1 MEENREFLRYLI
13 DEDIYVIK
21 SDAMF
26 QIDKV
31 ATQENTNTKQTGSD
45 TNGAIAAER
54 PLHFQGSTASGV
66 AIVVN
71 NSDTDFLTTEEKT
84 LLSKILAAIKLQ
96 LNDVAVIN
104 LKDNDHLTQNLLKEV
119 GIVRCLVFDSNSPL
133 VKADLYEPIQAMGIA
148 FLKCNNLG
156 VISAEVSEKKMLW
169 AQLQKLFLSK

>member
-21 SDAMF
+21 SDQLS

-31 ATQENTNTKQTGSD
+31 ATQENIDNEQTGSD
-45 TNGAIAAER
+45 TKAPIPSER
-54 PLHFQGSTASGV
+54 PLHFQGSTTSGV

-71 NSDTDFLTTEEKT
+71 NSNTDFLTTEEKT

-96 LNDVAVIN
+96 INEVAVIN
-104 LKDNDHLTQNLLKEV
+104 LKDNDHLTQNLLKEM

-133 VKADLYEPIQAMGIA
+133 VQADLYEPINAMGIA
-148 FLKCNNLG
+148 FLKCNDLG